1 MEDTALHSFHICP
14 CSWLSSFLS
23 RGLLHRFSIVSRLDS
38 VGGSTNVVYPSC
50 VPSKNRV
57 LFDPRVVRVVSRI
70 TRGAE
75 SLLIDHDRLLLGES
89 ANLPCIRRGF
99 HAARCPRELTK
110 LRVDKNRLLY
120 LSGLSLSFVIAHSR
134 QTPDSPLLVARIGY
148 SDLTAA
154 RKRATRKL
162 SRASVRE

>member
-1 MEDTALHSFHICP
+1 MCP

-23 RGLLHRFSIVSRLDS
+23 RGFLHRFSIVSRLVCERVS
-38 VGGSTNVVYPSC
+38 TRWVEARTLYIPRAFLQERRTVFYSICEWSGSFAYYSRRRI
-50 VPSKNRV
+50 SFNR
-57 LFDPRVVRVVSRI
+57 PRPARSFC
-70 TRGAE
+70 
-75 SLLIDHDRLLLGES
+75 S

-134 QTPDSPLLVARIGY
+134 PTPDSLLLVARIGY
-148 SDLTAA
+148 SDLIAA